1 MTENREQ
8 ITIVKVKRLS
18 VISRVIRMKRF
29 AMWGILSVIMFSIIS
44 CQNVFFQDEWK
55 TFKGTIIYNDFEGGF
70 YGIITEDG
78 KKLDPINLDKKFKSD
93 GLILRGQFKELK
105 EQTSTHQWGVIVE
118 IKEATKIGS

>member
-1 MTENREQ
+1 
-8 ITIVKVKRLS
+8 
-18 VISRVIRMKRF
+18 MKRF

-55 TFKGTIIYNDFEGGF
+55 TFKGNIIYNDFEGGF